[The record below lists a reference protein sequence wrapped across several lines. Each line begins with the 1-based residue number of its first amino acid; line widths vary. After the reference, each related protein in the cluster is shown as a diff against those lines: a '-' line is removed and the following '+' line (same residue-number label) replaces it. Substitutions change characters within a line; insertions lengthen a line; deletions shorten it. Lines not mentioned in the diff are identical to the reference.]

1 MKNCYICIPIAGRE
15 DDVFERANIAKTE
28 LEKNGLNPINPL
40 DLNNIGD
47 KELENHTQ
55 RDMTA
60 WYMGRDIQMIIKDC
74 DAIYCCEGWP
84 NSKGCNVELECAK
97 QYGLDIYFQKDE
109 DVEIYKQMN
118 TSFIDMINDSRR
130 RLVGEYCDLA
140 IKDPNTQECSDKLNE
155 INIYEEFIQKY
166 FNVKYD
172 KENYTFKMK

>member
-15 DDVFERANIAKTE
+15 NDVFERANIAKEE
-28 LEKNGLNPINPL
+28 LKKNGLNPINPL
-40 DLNNIGD
+40 DLNNIGN

-55 RDMTA
+55 RDMIA
-60 WYMGRDIQMIIKDC
+60 WYMGRDIQMIIKNC
-74 DAIYCCEGWP
+74 DAIYCCEGWQ

-118 TSFIDMINDSRR
+118 TSFIDMINDGRR
-130 RLVGEYCDLA
+130 HLVWEYCDLA
-140 IKDPNTQECSDKLNE
+140 QKDPNTQECSDKLNE

-172 KENYTFKMK
+172 KENYIFKMK